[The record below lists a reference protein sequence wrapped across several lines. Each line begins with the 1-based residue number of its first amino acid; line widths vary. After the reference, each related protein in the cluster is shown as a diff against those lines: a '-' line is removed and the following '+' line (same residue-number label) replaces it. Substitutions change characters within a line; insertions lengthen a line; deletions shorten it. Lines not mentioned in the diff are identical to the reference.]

1 MAHEH
6 VSAENGRIIARKARD
21 WGVSLVGFADLA
33 GLEAPAVSGW
43 PRAVS
48 MALALDPAALAGV
61 DRGPTLSYFEEY
73 KRANRAL
80 NEIAGRL
87 SSFIL
92 SLGYRAEPIPATWP
106 EGPGSE
112 EWIRELSAPF
122 QHKTAATRA
131 GLGWVGR
138 NALLITPAFG
148 PRVRLATVL
157 TDMPLPVGQPQTES
171 GCGDCTTCIRLCP
184 AGALS
189 GKAWVPGLA
198 REELVDAPL
207 CSQTARRLLLERA
220 GAENA
225 VCGVCV
231 AVCPVGRG
239 ERGHPWPG
247 V

>member
-1 MAHEH
+1 MGQGH
-6 VSAENGRIIARKARD
+6 VGVENGRSIATRALD

-48 MALALDPAALAGV
+48 MALALDPAALSGV
-61 DRGPTLSYFEEY
+61 DQGPTLKYFEEY

-80 NEIAGRL
+80 NEVAGRL

-92 SLGYRAEPIPATWP
+92 GLGYRAEPIPATWP
-106 EGPGSE
+106 EGRGSE
-112 EWIRELSAPF
+112 EWIRELTAPF

-131 GLGWVGR
+131 GLGWVGK
-138 NALLITPAFG
+138 NALLVTPGFG

-157 TDMPLPVGQPQTES
+157 TDMPLPTGQPQTES
-171 GCGDCTTCIRLCP
+171 GCGDCMTCVHSCP
-184 AGALS
+184 ASALS
-189 GKAWVPGLA
+189 GTTWVPGLP

-207 CSQTARRLLLERA
+207 CCQWARRLLLERV

-225 VCGVCV
+225 VCGVCM
-231 AVCPVGRG
+231 AACPVGRS
-239 ERGHPWPG
+239 
-247 V
+247 